1 MKSNAA
7 KKAIGVLKEWSIVL
21 ALILVWAVLS
31 FLSPH
36 FLQWSNISNIFLQS
50 SHIMMCAIGMTFILI
65 GGQMDLSIG
74 SVEALSG
81 TICALTLVNL
91 GLPFIP
97 GVILA
102 CCAGVLCGLVSGL
115 LVSRFKFPPF
125 IATLSM
131 QGIARGIETAMAAGI
146 PVFCLDNNCTGT
158 EIVSFIGTDNVLGG
172 YLMGKYINEVMG
184 GEGEMAVIEG
194 PAGNFNSNIRRQGMD
209 QAFEEIGSKVEVV
222 ASISANWKRDQG
234 LTVANDIITSTPDL
248 KLIFCLNDEMAFGAM
263 QAIEASGRDIMLVAY
278 NGVPEAFMNIYNG
291 NMLATVA
298 QYPETFATTY
308 IDCAIALV
316 RDGVQPEATYAIPA
330 AVVDYDLIHDVVDNN
345 KAPTNEEESIL
356 YNKLKTYYQG

>member
-1 MKSNAA
+1 MK
-7 KKAIGVLKEWSIVL
+7 KGIIIT
-21 ALILVWAVLS
+21 LILCMILCLCACGTAETPANPETPAENPAQTTGTETPASAEKPLELVIITQSWD
-31 FLSPH
+31 
-36 FLQWSNISNIFLQS
+36 NIFFVQMRDAALAYAEKLDNVNVTVMAGADINEQLKL
-50 SHIMMCAIGMTFILI
+50 MEDFTVQKPDAIAVCSYDASAI
-65 GGQMDLSIG
+65 
-74 SVEALSG
+74 V
-81 TICALTLVNL
+81 
-91 GLPFIP
+91 P
-97 GVILA
+97 
-102 CCAGVLCGLVSGL
+102 
-115 LVSRFKFPPF
+115 
-125 IATLSM
+125 
-131 QGIARGIETAMAAGI
+131 GIETAMAAGI

-263 QAIEASGRDIMLVAY
+263 QAIEASGRDITLVAY

-291 NMLATVA
+291 HMLATVA

-345 KAPTNEEESIL
+345 KAPTNEEETIL

>member
-1 MKSNAA
+1 MK
-7 KKAIGVLKEWSIVL
+7 KGIIIT
-21 ALILVWAVLS
+21 LILCMILCLCACGTAETPANPETPAENPAQTTGTETPASSEKPLELVIITQSWD
-31 FLSPH
+31 
-36 FLQWSNISNIFLQS
+36 NIFFVQMRDAALAYAEKLDNVNVTVMAGADINEQLKL
-50 SHIMMCAIGMTFILI
+50 MEDFTVQKPDAIAVCSYDASAI
-65 GGQMDLSIG
+65 
-74 SVEALSG
+74 V
-81 TICALTLVNL
+81 
-91 GLPFIP
+91 P
-97 GVILA
+97 
-102 CCAGVLCGLVSGL
+102 
-115 LVSRFKFPPF
+115 
-125 IATLSM
+125 
-131 QGIARGIETAMAAGI
+131 GIETAMAAGI

-184 GEGEMAVIEG
+184 GEGKMAVIEG

-263 QAIEASGRDIMLVAY
+263 QAIEASGRDITLVAY

-291 NMLATVA
+291 HMLATVA

-345 KAPTNEEESIL
+345 KTPTNEEETIL

>member
-1 MKSNAA
+1 MK
-7 KKAIGVLKEWSIVL
+7 KGIIIT
-21 ALILVWAVLS
+21 LILCMILCLCACGTAETPANPETPAENPAQTTGTETPATSEKPLELVIITQSWD
-31 FLSPH
+31 
-36 FLQWSNISNIFLQS
+36 NIFFVQMRDAALAYAEKLDNVNVTVMAGADINEQLKL
-50 SHIMMCAIGMTFILI
+50 MEDFTVQKPDAIAVCSYDASAI
-65 GGQMDLSIG
+65 
-74 SVEALSG
+74 V
-81 TICALTLVNL
+81 
-91 GLPFIP
+91 P
-97 GVILA
+97 
-102 CCAGVLCGLVSGL
+102 
-115 LVSRFKFPPF
+115 
-125 IATLSM
+125 
-131 QGIARGIETAMAAGI
+131 GIETAMAAGI
-146 PVFCLDNNCTGT
+146 P
-158 EIVSFIGTDNVLGG
+158 SFIGTDNVLGG

-278 NGVPEAFMNIYNG
+278 NGVPEAFMNIYKG

-345 KAPTNEEESIL
+345 KAPTNEEETIL

>member
-1 MKSNAA
+1 MRDAA
-7 KKAIGVLKEWSIVL
+7 LAYAEKLDNVNVTVMAGADINEQLKLMEDFTVQKPDAIAVCSYDASAIV
-21 ALILVWAVLS
+21 
-31 FLSPH
+31 P
-36 FLQWSNISNIFLQS
+36 
-50 SHIMMCAIGMTFILI
+50 
-65 GGQMDLSIG
+65 
-74 SVEALSG
+74 
-81 TICALTLVNL
+81 
-91 GLPFIP
+91 
-97 GVILA
+97 
-102 CCAGVLCGLVSGL
+102 
-115 LVSRFKFPPF
+115 
-125 IATLSM
+125 
-131 QGIARGIETAMAAGI
+131 GIETAMAAGI

-209 QAFEEIGSKVEVV
+209 QAFEEVGSKVEVV

-263 QAIEASGRDIMLVAY
+263 QAIEASGRDITLVAY

-330 AVVDYDLIHDVVDNN
+330 AVVDHDLIHDVVDNN
-345 KAPTNEEESIL
+345 KTPTNEEETIL

>member
-1 MKSNAA
+1 MK
-7 KKAIGVLKEWSIVL
+7 KGIIIT
-21 ALILVWAVLS
+21 LILCMILCLCACGTAETPANPETPAENPAQTTGTETPASAEKPLELVIITQSWD
-31 FLSPH
+31 
-36 FLQWSNISNIFLQS
+36 NIFFVQMRDAALAYAEKLDNVNVTVMAGADINEQLKL
-50 SHIMMCAIGMTFILI
+50 MEDFTVQKPDAIAVCSYDASAI
-65 GGQMDLSIG
+65 
-74 SVEALSG
+74 V
-81 TICALTLVNL
+81 
-91 GLPFIP
+91 P
-97 GVILA
+97 
-102 CCAGVLCGLVSGL
+102 
-115 LVSRFKFPPF
+115 
-125 IATLSM
+125 
-131 QGIARGIETAMAAGI
+131 GIETAMAAGI

-194 PAGNFNSNIRRQGMD
+194 PAGNFNSNIRRQGMN

-234 LTVANDIITSTPDL
+234 LTVANDIFTSTPDL

-291 NMLATVA
+291 HMLATVA

-345 KAPTNEEESIL
+345 KAPTNEEETIL

>member
-1 MKSNAA
+1 MK
-7 KKAIGVLKEWSIVL
+7 KGIIIT
-21 ALILVWAVLS
+21 LILCMILCLCACGTAETPANPAETPAENPAQTTGTETLAASEKPLELVIITQSWD
-31 FLSPH
+31 
-36 FLQWSNISNIFLQS
+36 NIFFVQMRDAALAYAEKLDNVNVTVMAGADINEQLKL
-50 SHIMMCAIGMTFILI
+50 MEDFTVQKPDAIAVCSYDASAI
-65 GGQMDLSIG
+65 
-74 SVEALSG
+74 V
-81 TICALTLVNL
+81 
-91 GLPFIP
+91 P
-97 GVILA
+97 
-102 CCAGVLCGLVSGL
+102 
-115 LVSRFKFPPF
+115 
-125 IATLSM
+125 
-131 QGIARGIETAMAAGI
+131 GIETAMAAGI

-194 PAGNFNSNIRRQGMD
+194 PAGNFNSNIRRQGMN

-291 NMLATVA
+291 HMLATVA

-345 KAPTNEEESIL
+345 KAPTNEEETIL

>member
-1 MKSNAA
+1 MAGADINEQLKLMEDFTVQ
-7 KKAIGVLKEWSIVL
+7 KPDAIAVCSYDASAIV
-21 ALILVWAVLS
+21 
-31 FLSPH
+31 P
-36 FLQWSNISNIFLQS
+36 
-50 SHIMMCAIGMTFILI
+50 
-65 GGQMDLSIG
+65 
-74 SVEALSG
+74 
-81 TICALTLVNL
+81 
-91 GLPFIP
+91 
-97 GVILA
+97 
-102 CCAGVLCGLVSGL
+102 
-115 LVSRFKFPPF
+115 
-125 IATLSM
+125 
-131 QGIARGIETAMAAGI
+131 GIETAMAAGI

-194 PAGNFNSNIRRQGMD
+194 PAGNFNSNIRRQGMN

-291 NMLATVA
+291 HMLATVA

-330 AVVDYDLIHDVVDNN
+330 AVVDYEQQGPHERRRDHSLQQTQNLLSGIRKQGCRHAKYHKNGTPDQSGSGPGYDPQIYPGQRSQARRQDPLGAGPVGAVRRGTAGHPRSGPGAEHDERHRDPSAGRDVRH
-345 KAPTNEEESIL
+345 AA
-356 YNKLKTYYQG
+356 

>member
-1 MKSNAA
+1 MK
-7 KKAIGVLKEWSIVL
+7 KGIIIT
-21 ALILVWAVLS
+21 LILCMILCLCACGTAETPVNPETPAENPAQTTGTETPASAEKPLELVIITQSWD
-31 FLSPH
+31 
-36 FLQWSNISNIFLQS
+36 NIFFVQMRDAALAYAEKLDNVNVTVMAGADINEQLKL
-50 SHIMMCAIGMTFILI
+50 MEDFTVQKPDAIAVCSYDASAI
-65 GGQMDLSIG
+65 
-74 SVEALSG
+74 V
-81 TICALTLVNL
+81 
-91 GLPFIP
+91 P
-97 GVILA
+97 
-102 CCAGVLCGLVSGL
+102 
-115 LVSRFKFPPF
+115 
-125 IATLSM
+125 
-131 QGIARGIETAMAAGI
+131 GIETAMAAGI

-194 PAGNFNSNIRRQGMD
+194 PAGNFNSNIRRQGMN

-291 NMLATVA
+291 HMLATVA

-345 KAPTNEEESIL
+345 KAPTNEEETIL

>member
-1 MKSNAA
+1 MK
-7 KKAIGVLKEWSIVL
+7 KGIIIT
-21 ALILVWAVLS
+21 LILCMILCLCACGTAETPANPAETPAENPAQTTGTETPAASEKPLELVIITQSWD
-31 FLSPH
+31 
-36 FLQWSNISNIFLQS
+36 NIFFVQMRDAALAYAEKLDNVNVTVMAGADINEQLKL
-50 SHIMMCAIGMTFILI
+50 MEDFTVQKPDAIAVCSYDASAI
-65 GGQMDLSIG
+65 
-74 SVEALSG
+74 V
-81 TICALTLVNL
+81 
-91 GLPFIP
+91 P
-97 GVILA
+97 
-102 CCAGVLCGLVSGL
+102 
-115 LVSRFKFPPF
+115 
-125 IATLSM
+125 
-131 QGIARGIETAMAAGI
+131 GIE
-146 PVFCLDNNCTGT
+146 T

-194 PAGNFNSNIRRQGMD
+194 PAGNFNSNIRRQGMN

-291 NMLATVA
+291 HMLATVA

-345 KAPTNEEESIL
+345 KAPTNEEETIL

>member
-1 MKSNAA
+1 MK
-7 KKAIGVLKEWSIVL
+7 KGIIIT
-21 ALILVWAVLS
+21 LILCMILCLCACGTAETPANPETPAENPAQTTGTETPASAEKPLELVIITQSWD
-31 FLSPH
+31 
-36 FLQWSNISNIFLQS
+36 NIFFVQMRDAALAYAEKLDNVNVTVMAGADINEQLKL
-50 SHIMMCAIGMTFILI
+50 MEDFTVQKPDAIAVCSYDASAI
-65 GGQMDLSIG
+65 
-74 SVEALSG
+74 V
-81 TICALTLVNL
+81 
-91 GLPFIP
+91 P
-97 GVILA
+97 
-102 CCAGVLCGLVSGL
+102 
-115 LVSRFKFPPF
+115 
-125 IATLSM
+125 
-131 QGIARGIETAMAAGI
+131 GIETAMAAGI

-194 PAGNFNSNIRRQGMD
+194 PAGNFNSNIRRQGMN

-291 NMLATVA
+291 HMLATVA

-345 KAPTNEEESIL
+345 KAPTNEEETIL

>member
-1 MKSNAA
+1 MK
-7 KKAIGVLKEWSIVL
+7 KGIIIT
-21 ALILVWAVLS
+21 LILCMILCLCACGTAETPANPETPAENPAQTTGTETPASAEKPLELVIITQSWD
-31 FLSPH
+31 
-36 FLQWSNISNIFLQS
+36 NIFFVQMRDAALAYAEKLDNVNVTVMAGADINEQLKL
-50 SHIMMCAIGMTFILI
+50 MEDFTVQKPDAIAVCSYDASAI
-65 GGQMDLSIG
+65 
-74 SVEALSG
+74 V
-81 TICALTLVNL
+81 
-91 GLPFIP
+91 P
-97 GVILA
+97 
-102 CCAGVLCGLVSGL
+102 
-115 LVSRFKFPPF
+115 
-125 IATLSM
+125 
-131 QGIARGIETAMAAGI
+131 GIETAMAAGI

-194 PAGNFNSNIRRQGMD
+194 PAGNFNSNIRRQGMN

-345 KAPTNEEESIL
+345 KAPTNEEETIL

>member
-1 MKSNAA
+1 MK
-7 KKAIGVLKEWSIVL
+7 KGIIIT
-21 ALILVWAVLS
+21 LILCMILCLCACGTAETPANPETPAENPAQTTGTETQAASEKPLELVIITQSWD
-31 FLSPH
+31 
-36 FLQWSNISNIFLQS
+36 NIFFVQMRDAALAYAEKLDNVNVTVMAGADINEQLKL
-50 SHIMMCAIGMTFILI
+50 MEDFTVQKPDAIAVCSYDASAI
-65 GGQMDLSIG
+65 
-74 SVEALSG
+74 V
-81 TICALTLVNL
+81 
-91 GLPFIP
+91 P
-97 GVILA
+97 
-102 CCAGVLCGLVSGL
+102 
-115 LVSRFKFPPF
+115 
-125 IATLSM
+125 
-131 QGIARGIETAMAAGI
+131 GIETAMAAGI

-194 PAGNFNSNIRRQGMD
+194 PAGNFNSNIRRQGMN

-291 NMLATVA
+291 HMLATVA

-345 KAPTNEEESIL
+345 KAPTNEEETIL

>member
-1 MKSNAA
+1 MK
-7 KKAIGVLKEWSIVL
+7 KGIIIT
-21 ALILVWAVLS
+21 LILCMILCLCACGTAETPANPETPAENPAQTTGTETPASAEKPLELVIITQSWD
-31 FLSPH
+31 
-36 FLQWSNISNIFLQS
+36 NIFFVQMRDAALAYAEKLDNVNVTVMAGADINEQLKL
-50 SHIMMCAIGMTFILI
+50 MEDFTVQKPDAIAVCSYDASAI
-65 GGQMDLSIG
+65 
-74 SVEALSG
+74 V
-81 TICALTLVNL
+81 
-91 GLPFIP
+91 P
-97 GVILA
+97 
-102 CCAGVLCGLVSGL
+102 
-115 LVSRFKFPPF
+115 
-125 IATLSM
+125 
-131 QGIARGIETAMAAGI
+131 GIETAMAAGI

-263 QAIEASGRDIMLVAY
+263 QAIEASGRDITLVAY

-291 NMLATVA
+291 HMLATAA

-345 KAPTNEEESIL
+345 KTPTNEEETIL